1 MIIEMATSKEDM
13 LSMRRIRRHVFEY
26 EMGLALPALIAPGGV
41 AAAHVIAR
49 AEAAGAPVAALTVVD
64 TTNETDLLGRYGL
77 CSRPNARTARYT
89 QLAVVKP
96 YRGMNLPL
104 MLILKA
110 HYHFVVPGEFTHT
123 WLLFD
128 AGRAANSSLCA
139 HLGFSAGERVFHS
152 QFGVTRLL
160 VRDERSAFCEQA
172 IRQTQQYLAAVAQ
185 KNGRSSHSHYGY
197 SPSGQGHPTPDAG
210 GRALNCR

>member
-1 MIIEMATSKEDM
+1 MIIEMATSEED
-13 LSMRRIRRHVFEY
+13 LSAMRRIRRQVFEY
-26 EMGLALPALIAPGGV
+26 EMGLALPALSAPEGV

-49 AEAAGAPVAALTVVD
+49 AEATGAPVAALTVVD
-64 TTNETDLLGRYGL
+64 TTNETDLCGRYGL
-77 CSRPNARTARYT
+77 CLHPNARAARYT

-110 HYHFVVPGEFTHT
+110 HYHFVVPGGFTHT

-128 AGRAANSSLCA
+128 AERAASSSLCA
-139 HLGFSAGERVFHS
+139 RLGFSASEGVFHS
-152 QFGVTRLL
+152 QLGVNRLL

-172 IRQTQQYLAAVAQ
+172 IRRTQQYLAAVAQ
-185 KNGRSSHSHYGY
+185 KNGRSSQAHRLANG
-197 SPSGQGHPTPDAG
+197 
-210 GRALNCR
+210 